1 MNNRERIIR
10 LWFEMWLA
18 KKDLGISDIFS
29 SSAIYIES
37 WGPEYHGVQKIAL
50 WFEEWNTRGTVL
62 QWDIKQFFHKDNQ
75 TIVEWYFKNQ
85 MNGGKA
91 EAFDGISLI
100 EWTSDDKIARAPPS
114 MRTPTAPSGRPTSRS
129 TCAPSIPAMTIRKCW
144 RPLSPAAW
152 QKRSRFPQRTMR
164 YPTSAQSSMW
174 WATGWSISSIVMWSS
189 MCACS
194 GTVTPPSPNGWS

>member
-100 EWTSDDKIARAPPS
+100 EWTSDDKIALLKEFGCNENRNDPYENGS
-114 MRTPTAPSGRPTSRS
+114 TPHFIEENA
-129 TCAPSIPAMTIRKCW
+129 KW
-144 RPLSPAAW
+144 
-152 QKRSRFPQRTMR
+152 F
-164 YPTSAQSSMW
+164 
-174 WATGWSISSIVMWSS
+174 
-189 MCACS
+189 
-194 GTVTPPSPNGWS
+194 